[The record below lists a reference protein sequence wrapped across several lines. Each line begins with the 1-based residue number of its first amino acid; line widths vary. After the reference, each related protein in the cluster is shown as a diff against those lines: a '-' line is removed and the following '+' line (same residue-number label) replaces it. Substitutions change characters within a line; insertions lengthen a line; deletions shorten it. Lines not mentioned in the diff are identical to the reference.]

1 MLYRYSEIFR
11 TGMMVTDLLLI
22 TFSWLGAYWLRF
34 YSGLIESPQGIPE
47 FMPYLESLILIL
59 PVSWWILRGR
69 GLYESRRTGALYLE
83 VAHIV
88 GATTIGLMALISVSF
103 FVRDF
108 SYSRAVV
115 AIFYGASIA
124 SVTLGRMVV
133 RGTLRGLRR
142 KGINQRFAIV
152 VGAGRLAEEVIERIH
167 RHPETG
173 LQVIGV
179 FSGGEA
185 PPLVIAGVPV
195 VGRCSDIKPFLR
207 TSSRIDEL
215 IFALPREEWSQ
226 FDKTLAD
233 LDDETVSVRIV
244 PDFLNMLTLRSCV
257 DDLDGLPMISLREG
271 PLMGWAAVE
280 KRVFDVTVSLALVP
294 LVAPLMLLI
303 AGGVLSSSGSPVLYR
318 QKRMGLD
325 GKVFDMLKFRTMKTG
340 AENSS
345 GPVWAE
351 EEDPRRTRLGSFL
364 RRTSLDELP
373 QLWNVLRGDMSLVGP
388 RPERPFFIEQ
398 FRGEIP
404 GYMLRYKIKAGVT
417 GWAQVHGWR
426 GNTSIHERVEH
437 DIHYIQ
443 NWSLALD
450 VRILVMTLWRG
461 LVHRN
466 AY

>member
-22 TFSWLGAYWLRF
+22 AASWLAAYWLRF
-34 YSGLIESPQGIPE
+34 YSGLIEAPQGIPE
-47 FMPYLESLILIL
+47 FLPYAEALILIL
-59 PVSWWILRGR
+59 PISWWLLRGR
-69 GLYESRRTGALYLE
+69 GLYESQRTGALTKE
-83 VAHIV
+83 VANIV
-88 GATTIGLMALISVSF
+88 GATTLGLMALLSATF
-103 FVRDF
+103 FIRDF
-108 SYSRAVV
+108 SYSRTVV
-115 AIFYGASIA
+115 GIFYGLSIA
-124 SVTLGRMVV
+124 AVTLGRLSV
-133 RGTLRGLRR
+133 RGSLRGLRR
-142 KGINQRFAIV
+142 RGINQRYVVV

-173 LQVIGV
+173 LHVTAV
-179 FSGGEA
+179 FSGSAISARSIG
-185 PPLVIAGVPV
+185 GVPV
-195 VGRCSDIKPFLR
+195 MGRCNDLKPYLQEGR
-207 TSSRIDEL
+207 RVDEL
-215 IFALPREEWSQ
+215 IFALSREEWSE
-226 FDKTLAD
+226 FDKTMAD

-244 PDFLNMLTLRSCV
+244 PDLLNMLTLRSSV

-271 PLMGWAAVE
+271 PLMGWAAVH
-280 KRVFDVTVSLALVP
+280 KRGFDLVVSLACVMVMSP
-294 LVAPLMLLI
+294 LLLMVA
-303 AGGVLSSSGSPVLYR
+303 AAVFFTSGRPVFYS

-325 GKVFDMLKFRTMKTG
+325 GEVFDMLKFRTMETG
-340 AENSS
+340 AESFS

-351 EEDPRRTRLGSFL
+351 EQDPRRTRLGSFL

-404 GYMLRYKIKAGVT
+404 GYMLRHKIKAGVT

-443 NWSLALD
+443 NWSLSLD

-461 LVHRN
+461 LIHRN